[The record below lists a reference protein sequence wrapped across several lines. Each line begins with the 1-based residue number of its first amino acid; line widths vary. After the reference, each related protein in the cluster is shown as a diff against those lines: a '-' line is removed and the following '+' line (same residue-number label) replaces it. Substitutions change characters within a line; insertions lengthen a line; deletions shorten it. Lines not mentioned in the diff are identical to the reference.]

1 MAISVSGSLSIPL
14 AVLMVLASFGLKEG
28 AAQIMPVQ
36 GQNLVTDNVSVVEGE
51 TATIS
56 CRVKNNDDSV
66 IQLLNPNRQ
75 TIYFRDVRP
84 LKDSRF
90 QLVNFSDNELR
101 VSLSNVSLSDEG
113 RYVCQLYTDPPQ
125 EAYADITVLVPPGN
139 PIIESREEVVS
150 EGNETELSCTA
161 MGSKPAASV
170 TWVKGDQ
177 ELQGESTVE
186 ETYDRMF
193 TVTSRLT
200 LTVSKEDDGV
210 PVICVINHPAVK
222 DFQAQKYLN
231 VLYKPEV
238 KIVVGYPEGL
248 PREGENLELTCKT
261 QGKPPPFDVH
271 WIKVD
276 DEVPSHA
283 VFTGSDLFIENL
295 NKSYNGTYR
304 CVATNQVGV
313 TFEDYTL
320 YVYDALT
327 STPTPSTTTIIS
339 DNSQDSRAG
348 VGSPQKIDHAV
359 IGGVVAV
366 VVFIMLCL
374 LIILG
379 RYFARHKGT
388 YFTHEAK
395 GADDAA
401 DADTAIINAEGGH
414 SNSDNKK
421 EYYI

>member
-1 MAISVSGSLSIPL
+1 MASTGNGSLATLLFLFTIAAAVPKGL
-14 AVLMVLASFGLKEG
+14 A
-28 AAQIMPVQ
+28 QYPVQ
-36 GQNLVTDNVSVVEGE
+36 SQNLVTDNVSVVEGE

-75 TIYFRDVRP
+75 TIYFKDVRP

-101 VSLSNVSLSDEG
+101 VALSNVSLSDEG

-125 EAYADITVLVPPGN
+125 EAYADITVLIPPGN
-139 PIIESREEVVS
+139 PIIESREDIVR
-150 EGNETELSCTA
+150 EGNETEMTCTA
-161 MGSKPAASV
+161 IGSKPAS
-170 TWVKGDQ
+170 TIRWMKGDK
-177 ELQGESTVE
+177 ELQGKSKVE
-186 ETYDRMF
+186 VTYDRMY
-193 TVTSRLT
+193 TVTSWVRLT
-200 LTVSKEDDGV
+200 VTKEDDGV
-210 PVICVINHPAVK
+210 PVVCVVDHPAVK
-222 DFQAQKYLN
+222 DFQAQKYLE
-231 VLYKPEV
+231 VQYKPEV
-238 KIVVGYPEGL
+238 KIVVEFPQGL
-248 PREGENLELTCKT
+248 TREGENLELTCMAR
-261 QGKPPPFDVH
+261 GKPPPQQVN
-271 WIKVD
+271 WVKVD
-276 DEVPSHA
+276 DDVPSHA
-283 VFTGSDLFIENL
+283 VITGADLLIENL

-304 CVATNQVGV
+304 CVASNLVG
-313 TFEDYTL
+313 ESYDDYIL
-320 YVYDALT
+320 YVYD
-327 STPTPSTTTIIS
+327 
-339 DNSQDSRAG
+339 SRAG
-348 VGSPQKIDHAV
+348 AGAQRAVDHAV

-366 VVFIMLCL
+366 VVFAMLCL

-414 SNSDNKK
+414 NNSDEKK

>member
-1 MAISVSGSLSIPL
+1 T
-14 AVLMVLASFGLKEG
+14 G
-28 AAQIMPVQ
+28 AAQDIAIQ

-51 TATIS
+51 VATIS

-139 PIIESREEVVS
+139 PIIESREDVVS
-150 EGNETELSCTA
+150 EGNETELTCTT
-161 MGSKPAASV
+161 MGSKPA
-170 TWVKGDQ
+170 TNIRWMKGEE
-177 ELQGESTVE
+177 ELEGELTVD

-200 LTVSKEDDGV
+200 ITVTKEDDGV
-210 PVICVINHPAVK
+210 PVICIVDHPAVK
-222 DFQAQKYLN
+222 DFQAQKYLE
-231 VLYKPEV
+231 VQYKPEV
-238 KIVVGYPEGL
+238 KIFVEFPEGL
-248 PREGENLELTCKT
+248 TREGENLELTCKAK
-261 QGKPPPFDVH
+261 GKPQPQQINWV
-271 WIKVD
+271 KVD
-276 DEVPSHA
+276 DDVPSHA
-283 VFTGSDLFIENL
+283 VITGTDLLIENL

-304 CVATNQVGV
+304 CVASNSVG
-313 TFEDYTL
+313 ESYDDYIL

-327 STPTPSTTTIIS
+327 TTPIPTTTTTTTITLP
-339 DNSQDSRAG
+339 DTTQDSRAG
-348 VGSPQKIDHAV
+348 EGVPQKMDHAV

-366 VVFIMLCL
+366 VVFAMLCL

-401 DADTAIINAEGGH
+401 DA
-414 SNSDNKK
+414 
-421 EYYI
+421 

>member
-320 YVYDALT
+320 YVYD
-327 STPTPSTTTIIS
+327 
-339 DNSQDSRAG
+339 SRAG

>member
-14 AVLMVLASFGLKEG
+14 AVLMVLASFGLK
-28 AAQIMPVQ
+28 VQ